1 MKKIMVMC
9 RNAVGLATLLAVLSV
24 FLPVLVLPVLPLKAA
39 DTFVYGFEDL
49 PLMSALSQ
57 VPGNSVLFDT
67 QQGRIVQATAIG
79 AVSPSEVTKFYA
91 ETLPQLGWSVVS
103 AQEFKREGEVLML
116 EFTPLD
122 SGLEVRFLVEP
133 VAK

>member
-1 MKKIMVMC
+1 MKNFLVICQVVF
-9 RNAVGLATLLAVLSV
+9 RNAFALTTVLAV
-24 FLPVLVLPVLPLKAA
+24 FLPVLSLKAA

-49 PLMSALSQ
+49 PLMSELSQ

-67 QQGRIVQATAIG
+67 PQGRIIQATAIG
-79 AVSPSEVTKFYA
+79 NVSAAEVTKFYA
-91 ETLPQLGWSVVS
+91 ETLPQLGWNSVS

-116 EFTPLD
+116 EFATLET
-122 SGLEVRFLVEP
+122 GLEVKFLVEP